1 MLKTIK
7 IGLIAF
13 ICLGTLTANAQKKI
27 TEGYITYTAE
37 YNLPPDQQMAAAMLP
52 KNYKVFFKDD
62 LSRLTM
68 DLGMM
73 TNQVTTDL
81 KNQEGLILIN
91 IPMAD
96 KKIAVKMTAEDK
108 EKQKDMLPDYE
119 ITKTNE
125 SKVISGYAVTKYSAK
140 DKKSNTTVDIWSTKD
155 LVLPFNNLT
164 EGFVGVQGFEGTPL
178 EFVTNM
184 NGITAKF
191 SFKEVKQEEVK
202 NLDMTIPSDYTIMT
216 MEELMSMSGR

>member
-1 MLKTIK
+1 
-7 IGLIAF
+7 
-13 ICLGTLTANAQKKI
+13 
-27 TEGYITYTAE
+27 
-37 YNLPPDQQMAAAMLP
+37 
-52 KNYKVFFKDD
+52 
-62 LSRLTM
+62 
-68 DLGMM
+68 
-73 TNQVTTDL
+73 
-81 KNQEGLILIN
+81 
-91 IPMAD
+91 MAD

>member
-7 IGLIAF
+7 IGFIAF

-37 YNLPPDQQMAAAMLP
+37 YDLPPDQQMAAAMLP
-52 KNYKVFFKDD
+52 KIYQVFFKDEI
-62 LSRLTM
+62 SRLTM

-81 KNQEGLILIN
+81 KKQEGLLLIN

-108 EKQKDMLPDYE
+108 EKQKDMFPDYE

-140 DKKSNTTVDIWSTKD
+140 DKNSNTTVDIWSTKD
-155 LVLPFNNLT
+155 LILPFNNLT
-164 EGFVGVQGFEGTPL
+164 EGFVGIQGFEGTPL

-184 NGITAKF
+184 NGIKAKF

-202 NLDMTIPSDYTIMT
+202 NLNMTIPSEYTVMT